1 MLDYVSKKAFEN
13 PSNITNADGGMIYSI
28 VIATSLSNYRPVHWD
43 NLKDLIM
50 KKKDL
55 GAENRKEII
64 WIRFAA
70 SLCLLDIYKID
81 VLTRALNSEYLES
94 LFRKGAYFT
103 IFLIFL
109 ILIIF

>member
-1 MLDYVSKKAFEN
+1 M
-13 PSNITNADGGMIYSI
+13 NADPGIIYSI
-28 VIATSLSNYRPVHWD
+28 VVATSLSSYRPVHWD

-55 GAENRKEII
+55 GAENRRDIF

-81 VLTRALNSEYLES
+81 VLTKALNPEYLES
-94 LFRKGAYFT
+94 LFRKGASF
-103 IFLIFL
+103 
-109 ILIIF
+109 IIFIILFYYIVF